1 MKMYQK
7 AQLEKL
13 TPPSKVLVVSGD
25 GMLGDYLTKI
35 INRYFGCEIFVAI
48 NAAEALSYLYAGGFD
63 LVLLDLSTQELCGPL
78 MVRSMQNMPH
88 PASILVITDIN
99 CDEVLEEIISLGI
112 SRVVHKPIK
121 MAELLEMIAGVLMES
136 QHIYA

>member
-1 MKMYQK
+1 MYQK
-7 AQLEKL
+7 TQLEKL

-25 GMLGDYLTKI
+25 NMLSEYLTKI
-35 INRYFGCEIFVAI
+35 IYRYFGCEIFTAI
-48 NAAEALSYLYAGGFD
+48 NAAEALSYLYSGGFD
-63 LVLLDLSTQELCGPL
+63 LVLLDLSTQELCGPM
-78 MVRSMQNMPH
+78 MVRSMQNMPKA
-88 PASILVITDIN
+88 ASILVITDIN

-121 MAELLEMIAGVLMES
+121 MAELLELIAGVLMES

>member
-1 MKMYQK
+1 MYQK

-13 TPPSKVLVVSGD
+13 SPPSKVLVVSGD
-25 GMLGDYLTKI
+25 GILGEYLTKI
-35 INRYFGCEIFVAI
+35 ISRYLGCEIFIAM

-78 MVRSMQNMPH
+78 MVRSMQNLSYPV
-88 PASILVITDIN
+88 SILVIADI
-99 CDEVLEEIISLGI
+99 DSERELEEIMNLGI

-121 MAELLEMIAGVLMES
+121 ISELLEMIAGVLMES
-136 QHIYA
+136 QQIYA

>member
-1 MKMYQK
+1 MYQK

-13 TPPSKVLVVSGD
+13 SPPSKVLVVSGD
-25 GMLGDYLTKI
+25 GMLSDYLTKI
-35 INRYFGCEIFVAI
+35 INRYFGCEIYVAV
-48 NAAEALSYLYAGGFD
+48 NAAEALSYLYVGGFD

-78 MVRSMQNMPH
+78 MVRSMQNLPR

-99 CDEVLEEIISLGI
+99 CEEVLEEILNLGI
-112 SRVVHKPIK
+112 RRVVHKPIK

-136 QHIYA
+136 QQIYA

>member
-1 MKMYQK
+1 MYQK

-25 GMLGDYLTKI
+25 SMLGEYLTKI
-35 INRYFGCEIFVAI
+35 IYRYFGCEIFTAI
-48 NAAEALSYLYAGGFD
+48 NAAEALSYLYSGGFD
-63 LVLLDLSTQELCGPL
+63 LVLLDLSTQELCGPM
-78 MVRSMQNMPH
+78 MVRSMQNMPKA
-88 PASILVITDIN
+88 ASILVITDIN

>member
-1 MKMYQK
+1 MYQK

-13 TPPSKVLVVSGD
+13 SPPSKVLVVSGD
-25 GMLGDYLTKI
+25 GILGEYLTKI
-35 INRYFGCEIFVAI
+35 ISRYLGCEIFIAM

-78 MVRSMQNMPH
+78 MVRSMQNLSYPV
-88 PASILVITDIN
+88 SILVIADI
-99 CDEVLEEIISLGI
+99 DSERELEEIMNLGI

-136 QHIYA
+136 QQIYA

>member
-1 MKMYQK
+1 MYKK

-25 GMLGDYLTKI
+25 GMLSDYLTKI
-35 INRYFGCEIFVAI
+35 INRYFGCEIYVAL
-48 NAAEALSYLYAGGFD
+48 NAAEALSYLYVGGFD
-63 LVLLDLSTQELCGPL
+63 LVLLDLSTQELCGPM
-78 MVRSMQNMPH
+78 MVRSMQNLPN
-88 PASILVITDIN
+88 PASILVISDIN
-99 CDEVLEEIISLGI
+99 CEEVLDEIISLGI
-112 SRVVHKPIK
+112 RRVVHKPIK

>member
-1 MKMYQK
+1 MYQK

-13 TPPSKVLVVSGD
+13 SPPSKVLVVSGD
-25 GMLGDYLTKI
+25 GILGEYLTKI
-35 INRYFGCEIFVAI
+35 ISRYLGCEIFIAM

-78 MVRSMQNMPH
+78 MVRSMQNLSYPV
-88 PASILVITDIN
+88 SILVIADI
-99 CDEVLEEIISLGI
+99 DSERELEEIMNLGI

-121 MAELLEMIAGVLMES
+121 ISELLEMIAGVFMES
-136 QHIYA
+136 QQIYA

>member
-1 MKMYQK
+1 MYQK
-7 AQLEKL
+7 AQLEKIS
-13 TPPSKVLVVSGD
+13 PPSKVLVVSGD
-25 GMLGDYLTKI
+25 GMLSDYLTKI
-35 INRYFGCEIFVAI
+35 INRYFGCEIYVAM
-48 NAAEALSYLYAGGFD
+48 NAAEALSYLYVGGFD

-78 MVRSMQNMPH
+78 MVRSMQNLPR

-99 CDEVLEEIISLGI
+99 CEEVLEEIINLGI
-112 SRVVHKPIK
+112 RRVVHKPIK